1 MRWGNLFYKKLR
13 GHMHQMKKEAKDQE
27 SRATLSK
34 RIRQTYRAELAEV
47 MTEYE

>member
-1 MRWGNLFYKKLR
+1 MRWGNLFYKKMR
-13 GHMHQMKKEAKDQE
+13 GHMHQMMKEARTQE
-27 SRATLSK
+27 SRVALSK